1 MSFYNQELVN
11 KVNNNNEE
19 IIKKENKENSG
30 RPKTIYKSVKFQKKY
45 GVFDSTKNKLLN
57 EYKNNT
63 NINNK
68 NDIINEDIH
77 LPFYNN
83 NNLKIHLETNDD
95 FNDLYK
101 IKSPMY
107 LKDCILGLNSQYRD
121 RQELSLKALP
131 GLIDN
136 QPMDLDFYVKS
147 LVLTLLSMND
157 NFDLD
162 EMDELKEASLVKLA
176 KYSPNEVTKI
186 FCEKFFGENNC
197 GPKIKFL
204 IIDVLNRT
212 VTELSEYYIKNKKP
226 KVNNFHI
233 YFNNIIFPL
242 LSYLKIAKLTS
253 LLIFKDFDILLSK
266 FIILISNIINV
277 SENHP
282 VIYRALFEAF
292 DLFKAIIIESEYDH
306 WEPGEVKAIFEKANM
321 SLYSV
326 RFYMANKTAVET
338 FATFESRGLLK
349 VDFSKI
355 EGANNSEFIKL
366 YPIQQSSSPR
376 PSSKP
381 SSNYIASGTGFIISK
396 DGYIA
401 TNAHV
406 IDGSNRVTV
415 DMLKDDKVVQ
425 YEAEVVVT
433 DVANDVAIIKIVDD
447 AFTVFNKLPYTIE
460 PNINI
465 GADVYTIGFPLND
478 VMGTNYKVANS
489 IISAKTGIDDDIRY
503 YQITV
508 PIQPG
513 NSGGP
518 LINRNGNVVGLTTSR
533 LNGNAVGTKVE
544 NVNYAIKS
552 LYLLNVINMVPNM
565 DDLPSAS
572 SIANMNMEEQ
582 IVVLKNYV
590 CLIKIY

>member
-1 MSFYNQELVN
+1 MMNNRIKRVLAVFVLFCGTITACLSQTLDGYKYLFLPPLTYTDGSIDKWGVAEKVSQCFQRKGFVVANYVSELPDNKTSEYRSVLICNIQHSADMCDLCTNTVTITLTNVFRETVLTLSGKSQGLHVSLQGELGSATRNALSSIERMRYSFDPQKSPRLKFPEVE
-11 KVNNNNEE
+11 KTSWTEQT
-19 IIKKENKENSG
+19 IKQYLDTCANLASIEG
-30 RPKTIYKSVKFQKKY
+30 IYKSV
-45 GVFDSTKNKLLN
+45 STKTNAYYKLG
-57 EYKNNT
+57 
-63 NINNK
+63 IV
-68 NDIINEDIH
+68 
-77 LPFYNN
+77 
-83 NNLKIHLETNDD
+83 
-95 FNDLYK
+95 
-101 IKSPMY
+101 
-107 LKDCILGLNSQYRD
+107 KDG
-121 RQELSLKALP
+121 
-131 GLIDN
+131 
-136 QPMDLDFYVKS
+136 
-147 LVLTLLSMND
+147 
-157 NFDLD
+157 
-162 EMDELKEASLVKLA
+162 
-176 KYSPNEVTKI
+176 
-186 FCEKFFGENNC
+186 
-197 GPKIKFL
+197 
-204 IIDVLNRT
+204 
-212 VTELSEYYIKNKKP
+212 
-226 KVNNFHI
+226 
-233 YFNNIIFPL
+233 
-242 LSYLKIAKLTS
+242 
-253 LLIFKDFDILLSK
+253 
-266 FIILISNIINV
+266 
-277 SENHP
+277 
-282 VIYRALFEAF
+282 

-326 RFYMANKTAVET
+326 RFYMANKTALET
-338 FATFESRGLLK
+338 FATYESRGVLK

-447 AFTVFNKLPYTIE
+447 AFTAFNKLPYTIE

-478 VMGTNYKVANS
+478 VMGTNYKVTNG